1 MSPMES
7 VTMDYNLI
15 SVKKLTVFDTVSCPA
30 NIIVL
35 YHK

>member
-1 MSPMES
+1 MSAKES
-7 VTMDYNLI
+7 VTMDCDPK

-35 YHK
+35 HHE